1 VTGALGEI
9 DGVIEGSV
17 IEFALGD
24 DSKVEDDE
32 GACSGV
38 EAVAQTGL
46 GLLGA
51 GIAIRC
57 VAGNTVD
64 DIAVGSCAL

>member
-1 VTGALGEI
+1 LVIFNDDCVVTGALGEI

-38 EAVAQTGL
+38 EA
-46 GLLGA
+46 GA
-51 GIAIRC
+51 
-57 VAGNTVD
+57 
-64 DIAVGSCAL
+64 